1 MKINFEELD
10 MKKII
15 GFIVILVMLITGCW
29 YILSYSQKKP
39 EASFAAAQKAIAQH
53 DLKTFSK
60 HVDLTAIYDNAFGDM
75 TTSFDQASGDA
86 KKFNQSISDGL
97 LSGMRQTTVKK
108 AVEVTEEAVKGNIE
122 ASNDIADVG
131 VFGKS
136 IEMFCKNMN
145 AENPE
150 IRLIG
155 FNIISQNEYNTD
167 IQLTF
172 LETKENRQIPLK
184 LRMDVLPDGKW
195 RIFKILN
202 IREAFNSCDYLFNG
216 LFENLRKSRE
226 ELSKLEAEK
235 DKNKTVFNVL
245 PEKERYQASRYMWKL
260 LRTKSS
266 SKTENGNLTT
276 YRFGSTVH
284 DKERNVTSLSVFN
297 DFIIDKA
304 TNRVRNTATLLLT
317 TANNLP
323 LDYDQ
328 IYFSS
333 YKKGLVI
340 DPAKWDLRGLGTKVS
355 RQVYGE
361 KNTVAFITTTDG
373 LEDVYSLVYEGNMFI
388 SFYHHG
394 KEIVTFE
401 ADEKLRNA
409 ILDAVSVNDI
419 VKKKLRVDVNRF
431 EIMPIPDN
439 DTLEDIFVE
448 GDKKKKDD
456 KNKVDGKEVK
466 DDKDTKDSNDK
477 SSIEDKKETSD
488 DKKEASA
495 EPVKEEAKP
504 AEATEE
510 KK

>member
-10 MKKII
+10 MKKVI
-15 GFIVILVMLITGCW
+15 GFLVILVMLISSGW
-29 YILSYSQKKP
+29 YLLSFSQKKP
-39 EASFAAAQKAIAQH
+39 ETSFSTIQKAIASH
-53 DLKTFSK
+53 DLQTFTK
-60 HVDLTAIYDNAFGDM
+60 HVDLLSIYDNAFGDM

-86 KKFNQSISDGL
+86 QKFNQSISDGL

-108 AVEVTEEAVKGNIE
+108 AVEVTEEAVKGNVD

-145 AENPE
+145 AENPT
-150 IRLIG
+150 IRLVG
-155 FNIISQNEYNTD
+155 FNVVSQTEYTTD

-172 LETKENRQIPLK
+172 LETKENRNIPLK

-195 RIFKILN
+195 RVTKILN

-226 ELSKLEAEK
+226 EQAKLNAEK

-260 LRTKSS
+260 LRTKST
-266 SKTENGNLTT
+266 SKTENGNITT

-297 DFIIDKA
+297 DFIIDNA
-304 TNRVRNTATLLLT
+304 TNRVKNTATLLLT
-317 TANNLP
+317 NGNSAP

-340 DPAKWDLRGLGTKVS
+340 DPAKWDLRGLGTKVHH
-355 RQVYGE
+355 QEYG
-361 KNTVAFITTTDG
+361 KKATIAFLTTTDG

-388 SFYHHG
+388 SFYFHG
-394 KEIVTFE
+394 KEVVTFE

-409 ILDAVSVNDI
+409 ILDAVAVNDI
-419 VKKKLRVDVNRF
+419 VKKKLRIDVNRF

-439 DTLEDIFVE
+439 DTLEDIFVQ
-448 GDKKKKDD
+448 GDKKQSANNDKKDSKDD
-456 KNKVDGKEVK
+456 KEVK
-466 DDKDTKDSNDK
+466 SDKVNDDAK
-477 SSIEDKKETSD
+477 SDEAKPAEEKKEANASSD
-488 DKKEASA
+488 DKKEEQKSS
-495 EPVKEEAKP
+495 EQK
-504 AEATEE
+504 
-510 KK
+510 